1 MAADNFVRGR
11 ENCPKCGQYPPIDQD
26 LSSHVCRHGQPPVPA
41 PAPAPEA
48 KPARFPFP
56 RTREE
61 MEAAAAE
68 VVADRTLD
76 LGLAEQVY
84 QDALGRQHRRI
95 YASTLGNRMAQ
106 QVLISL
112 SEIPDEADWARAH
125 TVIKQVGLMDE
136 TAKLAIRV
144 SQLPCRCEFEQDTDR
159 AIYYE
164 HDTDCLTGMAMTM
177 LATLRAMEEQRK
189 PSVAAGVAEMVATL
203 PVEYAVDAVPPIE
216 VVMDECLAGAM
227 GEMARDDP
235 RWEVRTDD
243 VRGTAEADRDG
254 EADDL
259 EGPADDDG
267 FDAGDDAEESG
278 GVEAG
283 DAG

>member
-26 LSSHVCRHGQPPVPA
+26 LSSHVCRHGQPPA
-41 PAPAPEA
+41 PDPTPEP
-48 KPARFPFP
+48 KPKARHPFP
-56 RTREE
+56 KTREE
-61 MEAAAAE
+61 MLRAAEE
-68 VVADRTLD
+68 VVADTTID

-84 QDALGRQHRRI
+84 QDAVGRQHRRV
-95 YASTLGNRMAQ
+95 YASTLANRMAQ

-112 SEIPDEADWARAH
+112 SDIPDEADWARAH
-125 TVIKQVGLMDE
+125 TVIKQVGLMDDV
-136 TAKLAIRV
+136 AKLVIRT
-144 SQLPCRCEFEQDTDR
+144 SQLPCRCEFEQGTDR

-203 PVEYAVDAVPPIE
+203 PVEYAVDAVPPVE
-216 VVMDECLAGAM
+216 VVMDECLADAM
-227 GEMARDDP
+227 GEMARDEL
-235 RWEVRTDD
+235 RWEVDTDD
-243 VRGTAEADRDG
+243 AS
-254 EADDL
+254 DDL
-259 EGPADDDG
+259 EGSADDGGCDT
-267 FDAGDDAEESG
+267 GDKPDQSG
-278 GVEAG
+278 EVEAG